1 MTEEPDLS
9 PLELLVLTRLLPVG
23 EKGDNPAKIRKDL
36 EPLLD
41 HRWSGNVL
49 TEVLDRTLI
58 KLTTKGLVA
67 RPPAKSKKAVPAVL
81 LTPEGRQTVL
91 ASLNVSQ
98 LPAKP
103 KPTWAA
109 LKKSLLLARSLGLPA
124 PGQGFSKGQGFKAA
138 VLRQKF
144 GLPLGDYP
152 DLKSVKLELTRKL
165 LGMGPKEKISLET
178 VQAAIFGREL
188 GEHRPADPKKV
199 LDRLVSRQVGARRD
213 DEKEVRDAVLRG
225 WISGSVD
232 QPDRRPS
239 ASPSVL
245 AGFVQKVRAAAEEC
259 ASGRFGDNKVFIIHV
274 WRALQNDPDFRGMDL
289 PAFKQRLAEA
299 NNARLLD
306 LSRADLVQAMDPD
319 DVRLSEVTYLNA
331 AFHFIRIGSER
342 HDPQ

>member
-1 MTEEPDLS
+1 MIEEPDLS

-23 EKGDNPAKIRKDL
+23 EKGDSPTKMRKDL

-49 TEVLDRTLI
+49 TQVLDRTLI
-58 KLTTKGLVA
+58 KLTTRGLVA
-67 RPPAKSKKAVPAVL
+67 RPPARSKKSVPAVL
-81 LTPEGRQTVL
+81 LTPEGRQSVL
-91 ASLNVSQ
+91 TSLNVSQ

-124 PGQGFSKGQGFKAA
+124 PGQAFSNDAGFKAA
-138 VLRQKF
+138 VLKQKF
-144 GLPLGDYP
+144 GLPVGDYP

-165 LGMGPKEKISLET
+165 LNMGPKEKITLET

-199 LDRLVSRQVGARRD
+199 LDRLVSRHVGARRD
-213 DEKEVRDAVLRG
+213 DGKELRDAVLRH
-225 WISGSVD
+225 WVDGSVD
-232 QPDRRPS
+232 QQGAQPAAPPS
-239 ASPSVL
+239 EL
-245 AGFVQKVRAAAEEC
+245 ADFARKVRTAAREC
-259 ASGRFGDNKVFIIHV
+259 ASGRFGEDKVFIIHV
-274 WRALQNDPDFRGMDL
+274 WRALQSDAEFRRMDL
-289 PAFKQRLAEA
+289 AAFKHRLAEA

-331 AFHFIRIGSER
+331 AFHFIQIGSER
-342 HDPQ
+342 H

>member
-36 EPLLD
+36 EPLLE
-41 HRWSGNVL
+41 HRWSGSIL
-49 TEVLDRTLI
+49 TQVLDRTLI
-58 KLTTKGLVA
+58 KLATRGLVA
-67 RPPAKSKKAVPAVL
+67 RPPAKRKKAVPAVL

-103 KPTWAA
+103 KPTWPV

-165 LGMGPKEKISLET
+165 LGMGPKEKITLET

-188 GEHRPADPKKV
+188 GENRPADPKKV

-213 DEKEVRDAVLRG
+213 DEKELRDAVLRG

-239 ASPSVL
+239 ISPSGL
-245 AGFVQKVRAAAEEC
+245 ADFVQKVRAAAEEC

>member
-1 MTEEPDLS
+1 MIEDPDLS
-9 PLELLVLTRLLPVG
+9 PLELLILARLLPVG
-23 EKGDNPAKIRKDL
+23 ERGDSPAKIRKDL
-36 EPLLD
+36 EPLLE
-41 HRWSGNVL
+41 HQWSGNVL

-58 KLTTKGLVA
+58 KLTTRGLVA

-124 PGQGFSKGQGFKAA
+124 PGQSFSKGPGFKAA

-152 DLKSVKLELTRKL
+152 DLKSVKVELTRKL
-165 LGMGPKEKISLET
+165 LGMGSKEKISLVT
-178 VQAAIFGREL
+178 VQAALFGREL

-213 DEKEVRDAVLRG
+213 NEKEVRDALLRR

-232 QPDRRPS
+232 RPDRRPP
-239 ASPSVL
+239 ASPFEL
-245 AGFVQKVRAAAEEC
+245 AGFVQKVRGAAEDC
-259 ASGRFGDNKVFIIHV
+259 SSGRFGDNKVFIIHV
-274 WRALQNDPDFRGMDL
+274 WRALQNDADFRGMDL
-289 PAFKQRLAEA
+289 PAFKRHLAEA

-342 HDPQ
+342 H